1 MKSEL
6 KTLRIPRKL
15 RVFVVLAAY
24 QLIAGLLN
32 GSLGPR
38 VASLCARAARIAQ
51 AASAEGQANIRL
63 RVGARIADANTS
75 DDAAFNV
82 AKDGQKAIDALN
94 GAASA
99 ERRRILKSKRKRDGS
114 AFAFA
119 GSF

>member
-1 MKSEL
+1 MEPSSSRRL
-6 KTLRIPRKL
+6 ALTLDVPSAATGTGSALVLDGRDVAML
-15 RVFVVLAAY
+15 RCSVLD
-24 QLIAGLLN
+24 G
-32 GSLGPR
+32 
-38 VASLCARAARIAQ
+38 AARIAQ

-82 AKDGQKAIDALN
+82 AKDGEAAIAALN
-94 GAASA
+94 GAAAA
-99 ERRRILKSKRKRDGS
+99 ERRRMIGKRKRGGS